1 MRKIEKETV
10 PKGEVSFLYLFMVL
24 LISDSR
30 SGY

>member
-1 MRKIEKETV
+1 MKKEETV
-10 PKGEVSFLYLFMVL
+10 PEGEVSFLYLFMVL